1 MSVKHMEIFE
11 KFLATVSPETVA
23 RWVWMVECWK
33 GDCTAPNPYN
43 EPEQSKFCSPN
54 KFV

>member
-11 KFLATVSPETVA
+11 KFLATFPPETVV
-23 RWVWMVECWK
+23 RWVRMVECWE

-43 EPEQSKFCSPN
+43 ELEQSKFCSPN